1 MKPKDHDVLILD
13 GACGT
18 NLQEM
23 VIPQSAWQGKEG
35 CVEILNV
42 SAPEV
47 LIDLHRQFV
56 DAGAMVLETNTFGA
70 SRIVLE
76 EYGLQDRVAELNFA
90 GVANAKKAVGDR
102 PDVYVGGSVGPGTKL
117 PSLDHISVDDLA
129 YAHKEQIRALVEA
142 GVDILIIETCQD
154 MLQVKTT
161 LVSCFEVLAEMGR
174 NIPVMAS
181 ITIEKT
187 GTMLVGS
194 DIATAAAT
202 FEPFPLFSF
211 GLNCATGPRDMESHI
226 RYLSRHWPGR
236 ISCVPN
242 QGLPEVIDGQ
252 VCYTL
257 SPEEYAEEMKRFV
270 IDYGISVVGGCCGTT
285 PEHTRVLVDSM
296 RGVQPGA
303 REVSG

>member
-1 MKPKDHDVLILD
+1 MKPTDHDLLILD

-18 NLQEM
+18 NLQQM
-23 VIPQSAWQGKEG
+23 IIPQSAWQGKEG
-35 CVEILNV
+35 CVEILNI

-47 LIDLHRQFV
+47 LIELHSRFV

-76 EYGLQDRVAELNFA
+76 EYGLQDQVEELIFA
-90 GVANAKKAVGDR
+90 GVENARKAIGGK
-102 PDVYVGGSVGPGTKL
+102 PDVYIGGSVGPGTKL
-117 PSLDHISVDDLA
+117 PSLEHISVEELA
-129 YAHKEQIRALVEA
+129 SAHGEQVRALVKA
-142 GVDILIIETCQD
+142 GVDMLIVETCQD

-161 LVSCFEVLAEMGR
+161 LATCFEVLEEMDKD
-174 NIPVMAS
+174 IPVMAS

-194 DIATAAAT
+194 DIATAAVT

-257 SPEEYAEEMKRFV
+257 TPEQYAQEMKRFV
-270 IDYGISVVGGCCGTT
+270 TDYGVSVVGGCCGTT
-285 PEHTRVLVDSM
+285 PEHTRELVKTLK
-296 RGVQPGA
+296 GVKPGI
-303 REVSG
+303 REVSA